1 MSGRVKDVPA
11 GAASAAAGGAA
22 SGAAGDAAAGA
33 TGGATASA
41 ADADAG
47 APAATPTAPTTASAP
62 GRKAGAPVPGTGA
75 GAPGAYE
82 RLTPLMCLR
91 LAAPHTWPG
100 PSVLPT
106 AFGGLYA
113 LVCGWAFSPL
123 VWCLLLAVAVLAQS
137 AVNTLNDWADFKK
150 GTDTAENSDDPTD
163 AVLVFNN
170 PDPRHVLA
178 LACAEMGVALVCGLA
193 CCALAATAVPIVIGA
208 VGALVIVAYSNGKL
222 PISYLPLGELVSGVV
237 MGFLIPLADVV
248 VFACLDTPAP
258 APFAFPAQIS
268 LFTPSPNASF
278 PPFVCCA
285 LPFVAGIALVMATQ
299 NACDIERDA
308 PAGRKTLAVLLGR
321 VRARMVYRLV
331 AGAWVVLVLG
341 LSLCCFGG
349 GLWLVAVVLVLGA
362 GTLRS
367 VLANPLVHETRGPAM
382 AAIGKANLF
391 VNGAYLLGMM
401 YTLMNP
407 AAALL

>member
-1 MSGRVKDVPA
+1 MSDVVKDAGGVR
-11 GAASAAAGGAA
+11 GAAAARNAAVA
-22 SGAAGDAAAGA
+22 SGPRGA
-33 TGGATASA
+33 SDSAPATA
-41 ADADAG
+41 
-47 APAATPTAPTTASAP
+47 TA
-62 GRKAGAPVPGTGA
+62 
-75 GAPGAYE
+75 GAYE
-82 RLTPLMCLR
+82 RLTPLMCVR

-113 LVCGWAFSPL
+113 LACGWTFSPL
-123 VWCLLLAVAVLAQS
+123 VWCLLLAVAVFAQS

-170 PDPRHVLA
+170 PDPRHVLVLA
-178 LACAEMGVALVCGLA
+178 LAEMGVALVCGLA
-193 CCALAATAVPIVIGA
+193 CCVLAATAVPVVIGA
-208 VGALVIVAYSNGKL
+208 IGALVIVAYSNGKL

-248 VFACLDTPAP
+248 VFACLDMPAP
-258 APFAFPAQIS
+258 VPLAFPAQIA
-268 LFTPSPNASF
+268 LFTAGPSGC
-278 PPFVCCA
+278 PPFVWCA
-285 LPFVAGIALVMATQ
+285 LPFVVGIALVMATQ

-321 VRARMVYRLV
+321 GRARVLYRVVV
-331 AGAWVVLVLG
+331 AAWVVLVLA
-341 LSLCCFGG
+341 LSACCFGG
-349 GLWLVAVVLVLGA
+349 GAWLALVVLVFGA
-362 GTLRS
+362 GTLRAS
-367 VLANPLVHETRGPAM
+367 FTNPLVHETRGPAM
-382 AAIGKANLF
+382 AAVGKANLF

-407 AAALL
+407 AAAVLF

>member
-1 MSGRVKDVPA
+1 MSERAKGER
-11 GAASAAAGGAA
+11 
-22 SGAAGDAAAGA
+22 
-33 TGGATASA
+33 
-41 ADADAG
+41 
-47 APAATPTAPTTASAP
+47 
-62 GRKAGAPVPGTGA
+62 GA
-75 GAPGAYE
+75 GAPGGVLTGGYE
-82 RLTPLMCLR
+82 RLTPLMCVR

-106 AFGGLYA
+106 AFGGVYA
-113 LVCGWAFSPL
+113 LACGWTFSPL

-150 GTDTAENSDDPTD
+150 GTDTAQNSDDPTD

-178 LACAEMGVALVCGLA
+178 LACVEMGVALVCGLA
-193 CCALAATAVPIVIGA
+193 CCVLAASAVPVVIGA
-208 VGALVIVAYSNGKL
+208 IGALVIVAYSNGKL
-222 PISYLPLGELVSGVV
+222 PISYLPLGEIVSGVV

-248 VFACLDTPAP
+248 VFACMDAPAG
-258 APFAFPAQIS
+258 APFAFPAQLS
-268 LFTPSPNASF
+268 LFAAGSPAC
-278 PPFVCCA
+278 PPFVWCA
-285 LPFVAGIALVMATQ
+285 LPFVVGIALVMATQ

-321 VRARMVYRLV
+321 VRARMLYRV
-331 AGAWVVLVLG
+331 VVGVWVVLVLG
-341 LSLCCFGG
+341 LSLGFFRSGA
-349 GLWLVAVVLVLGA
+349 WLAVVVLVFGV
-362 GTLRS
+362 GTLR
-367 VLANPLVHETRGPAM
+367 VLFTSPLVHEVRGPAM

-407 AAALL
+407 AAVALF